1 MTARNRSI
9 SVVLSFA
16 AVGGLSL
23 SALAM
28 TGCHK
33 AQAVEAAGPQPAA
46 GEVWLTKEQVTEAK
60 IQTEVVGEQ
69 DVDDVITTSGRVT
82 FDDLKV
88 SHIYSPVTGR
98 VVKIDAQ
105 LGERVKKGQTLAVI
119 QSPDVGT
126 ATSDIGKAD
135 ADLIAA
141 QHDFDRK
148 KDLYA
153 SHAASQSDFETAEDT
168 LRRAQAEKSRAV
180 QRGALFHSG
189 GSTDSVSSGFA
200 LTSTIDGE
208 VIARAVNPGAEI
220 QGQYG
225 QGGAVELF
233 TVGELDTV
241 WVLADIYE
249 MDIARLK
256 PGAHATVK
264 VVSYPNKV
272 FDGRVDWVSGMLDPV
287 SRTAKIRCVFDNKD
301 RLLKPEMYAQ
311 VDVAVDQKRELAI
324 PRTSIVRMG
333 DQTVVFAER
342 GAAPDGRVK
351 YERLPVTVDEG
362 EASQWLPV
370 AHGIDAGTKIVTSGS
385 ILLSGML

>member
-1 MTARNRSI
+1 
-9 SVVLSFA
+9 
-16 AVGGLSL
+16 
-23 SALAM
+23 
-28 TGCHK
+28 
-33 AQAVEAAGPQPAA
+33 
-46 GEVWLTKEQVTEAK
+46 
-60 IQTEVVGEQ
+60 
-69 DVDDVITTSGRVT
+69 
-82 FDDLKV
+82 
-88 SHIYSPVTGR
+88 
-98 VVKIDAQ
+98 
-105 LGERVKKGQTLAVI
+105 
-119 QSPDVGT
+119 
-126 ATSDIGKAD
+126 
-135 ADLIAA
+135 
-141 QHDFDRK
+141 
-148 KDLYA
+148 
-153 SHAASQSDFETAEDT
+153 
-168 LRRAQAEKSRAV
+168 
-180 QRGALFHSG
+180 
-189 GSTDSVSSGFA
+189 
-200 LTSTIDGE
+200 
-208 VIARAVNPGAEI
+208 
-220 QGQYG
+220 
-225 QGGAVELF
+225 
-233 TVGELDTV
+233 V

-342 GAAPDGRVK
+342 GTAPDGRVK

>member
-1 MTARNRSI
+1 MTVLRSRSF
-9 SVVLSFA
+9 SVLF
-16 AVGGLSL
+16 
-23 SALAM
+23 ALATGATAVCALVA

-33 AQAVEAAGPQPAA
+33 TQAAEAAGPQPAA

-60 IQTEVVGEQ
+60 IQTEAVGEQ

-88 SHIYSPVTGR
+88 SHIFSPVTGR

-105 LGERVKKGQTLAVI
+105 LGEHVKKGQTLAVI
-119 QSPDVGT
+119 QSPDVGS

-153 SHAASQSDFETAEDT
+153 SHAASQADYETAEDT
-168 LRRAQAEKSRAV
+168 LRRAQAEKARAV
-180 QRGALFHSG
+180 QRGALFHSAG
-189 GSTDSVSSGFA
+189 GNDSVSSGFG

-208 VIARAVNPGAEI
+208 VIARNVNPGAEI

-233 TVGELDTV
+233 TVGELDSV

-333 DQTVVFAER
+333 DQTVVFAET

>member
-1 MTARNRSI
+1 
-9 SVVLSFA
+9 
-16 AVGGLSL
+16 
-23 SALAM
+23 
-28 TGCHK
+28 
-33 AQAVEAAGPQPAA
+33 
-46 GEVWLTKEQVTEAK
+46 
-60 IQTEVVGEQ
+60 
-69 DVDDVITTSGRVT
+69 
-82 FDDLKV
+82 
-88 SHIYSPVTGR
+88 
-98 VVKIDAQ
+98 VKIDAQ

-119 QSPDVGT
+119 QSPDVGS

-141 QHDFDRK
+141 KHDFERK

-153 SHAASQSDFETAEDT
+153 SHAGSQLDFETAEDT
-168 LRRAQAEKSRAV
+168 LRRAQAEKDRAV

-189 GSTDSVSSGFA
+189 GSTDSVSSGFG

-208 VIARAVNPGAEI
+208 VIARFVNPGAEI

-233 TVGELDTV
+233 TVGELDSV

-249 MDIARLK
+249 MDIARVK

-333 DQTVVFAER
+333 DQTVVFAET

-351 YERLPVTVDEG
+351 YERVPVTVDEG

>member
-1 MTARNRSI
+1 MTVLRSRSF
-9 SVVLSFA
+9 SVLFA
-16 AVGGLSL
+16 LATGGTALCAL
-23 SALAM
+23 SA

-33 AQAVEAAGPQPAA
+33 TQAAEAAGPQPAA

-153 SHAASQSDFETAEDT
+153 SHAASQADYEAAEDT
-168 LRRAQAEKSRAV
+168 LRRAQAEKARAV
-180 QRGALFHSG
+180 QRGALFHSAG
-189 GSTDSVSSGFA
+189 GTDSVSSGFG
-200 LTSTIDGE
+200 LSSPIDGE
-208 VIARAVNPGAEI
+208 VIARAVNPGTEV

-233 TVGELDTV
+233 TVGELDSV

-264 VVSYPNKV
+264 VVSYPSKV

-333 DQTVVFAER
+333 DQTVVFAET

-351 YERLPVTVDEG
+351 YERLPVAVDEG